1 MSDLLRRSRAL
12 EAAQRKFGRRAFSW
26 RNAVSCVHLARSHLV
41 KMGHRPPPLPRIRSL
56 VGARRALVERGWSD
70 VIEMLDAQPG
80 LMRIAPAEMLPGD
93 LAVLASEDAIGA
105 IFLCAGPHKLMGWRE
120 DAPAMVVLDLSFD
133 QITAAW
139 RV

>member
-1 MSDLLRRSRAL
+1 MSDLIRRARAL
-12 EAAQRKFGRRAFSW
+12 DAAKRKYGKRAFSW

-41 KMGHRPPPLPRIRSL
+41 RMGHRPPPLPRIRSL
-56 VGARRALVERGWSD
+56 VGARRALAERGWAD
-70 VIEMLDAQPG
+70 VTEMLDAQPG
-80 LMRIAPAEMLPGD
+80 LLRIAPAEMLPGD

-105 IFLCAGPHKLMGWRE
+105 IFVCAGPHKLIGWRE

-133 QITAAW
+133 LVSGAW